1 MVVIEMKNKEQF
13 TFQRITKQS
22 KHSSYESFDKA
33 CCKKKGK
40 RVDCKQIRDMKRFTG
55 EM

>member
-1 MVVIEMKNKEQF
+1 MKNKEQF
-13 TFQRITKQS
+13 TFRRITKQS

-33 CCKKKGK
+33 CKKKEK
-40 RVDCKQIRDMKRFTG
+40 RVDCKEIRNMKRFMG